1 MWWRFVVPEMAKL
14 QVATINHHHRFI
26 VDWELEHPGGKMKEL
41 AAILGCTE
49 PHLSVV
55 RNSDAFKDYRDR
67 RRAEHDDKISKS
79 VIEGVEEL
87 AGTSVEVLNERIQAE
102 RKELG
107 LGIIRETADMALKAL
122 GYGGNRNGPTIGNL
136 TVINGVPADELER
149 ARAKMRERHG
159 PVVEGKFHEEGGA
172 LPSPS

>member
-14 QVATINHHHRFI
+14 QIATVNHHHRFI

-49 PHLSVV
+49 AHLSVV

-67 RRAEHDDKISKS
+67 RRQAHDEKISKS

-87 AGTSVEVLNERIQAE
+87 ANTSVEVLNERIQKE
-102 RKELG
+102 REDLG
-107 LGIIRETADMALKAL
+107 LGIIKETADMALKAL
-122 GYGGNRNGPTIGNL
+122 GYGGNRNGPLVGNL
-136 TVINGVPADELER
+136 NIINGVPTEDLER
-149 ARAKMRERHG
+149 ARAKMREKAG
-159 PVVEGKFHEEGGA
+159 PVVEGEYHEEGGA
-172 LPSPS
+172 LPAPL